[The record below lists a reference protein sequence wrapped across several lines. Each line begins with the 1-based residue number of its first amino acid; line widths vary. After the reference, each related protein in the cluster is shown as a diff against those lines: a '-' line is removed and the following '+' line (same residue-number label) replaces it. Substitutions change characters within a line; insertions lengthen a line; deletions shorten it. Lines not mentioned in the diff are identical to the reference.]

1 MVPRCHPKYGES
13 VRLESAILKT
23 PAGRPL
29 ADSLAAADLPRTC
42 RPTCRPTCRIDRL
55 TVLSYNRS

>member
-23 PAGRPL
+23 PTCRLL

-42 RPTCRPTCRIDRL
+42 RLTCRIDRL

>member
-42 RPTCRPTCRIDRL
+42 RIDRL
-55 TVLSYNRS
+55 TLLSYNRS

>member
-23 PAGRPL
+23 PTSRPL
-29 ADSLAAADLPRTC
+29 ADSLAAADLP
-42 RPTCRPTCRIDRL
+42 PDLPH
-55 TVLSYNRS
+55 